1 MNLSNAQAESS
12 LRLHKQEATEMTDD
26 NISRLNFLAGL
37 ATTGAAATFVEAQTP
52 GNSGHPVVVASYPV
66 FESKPGEEVIKIV
79 CAEKLTPAEIEQI
92 RSAGKNIA
100 LRMLSDRSELKNH
113 AADAEVILGVVDRE
127 TMMAANNLKWVQTW
141 AAGVESLPKEL
152 MEHPCALTNMQRVFA
167 PVIAESAVGLLLSLT
182 RGLTQDSIP
191 AFRERKYKTSTVPLE
206 DLYQKTI
213 GIVGMGG
220 IGTETARRLHYGF
233 GMRVLATDA
242 KPLPKPDFVAEL
254 REPGC
259 LMEIVPQVDV
269 LMSAAP
275 LTNVTR
281 QMFNE
286 AIFRKMKPT
295 SYFINVSRGG
305 LVDQNALVKALKEKW
320 IRGAGLDVVT
330 PEPLPPESP
339 LWDCPNLVITPHN
352 SGNAPIRQVRLM
364 ALVTENVRR
373 YSNGLPLLNVV
384 DKARGY

>member
-1 MNLSNAQAESS
+1 
-12 LRLHKQEATEMTDD
+12 MTDD
-26 NISRLNFLAGL
+26 NITRRDFLAGL
-37 ATTGAAATFVEAQTP
+37 ATTGAAATFVDAQTP
-52 GNSGHPVVVASYPV
+52 SDSSNPLVVTNHPVV
-66 FESKPGEEVIKIV
+66 ESKPGEEVINVV
-79 CAEKLTPAEIEQI
+79 CAEKLTPAEVEQV

-100 LRMLSDRSELKNH
+100 LRMLSDRSELKTNV
-113 AADAEVILGVVDRE
+113 ADAEVILGVVDRE
-127 TMMAANNLKWVQTW
+127 TMLAAKKLKWVQTW
-141 AAGVESLPKEL
+141 AAGVENLPKEL
-152 MEHPCALTNMQRVFA
+152 MEHSCVLTNMQRVFA
-167 PVIAESAVGLLLSLT
+167 PVIAETAIGLLLTLT
-182 RGLTQDSIP
+182 RGLAQDSIP
-191 AFRERKYKTSTVPLE
+191 AFKDRKWKASAVPLD
-206 DLYQKTI
+206 DLYRKTI

-220 IGTETARRLHYGF
+220 IGSETARRLHYGF
-233 GMRVLATDA
+233 EMRVLATDA
-242 KPLPKPDFVAEL
+242 KPIPKPDFVAEL
-254 REPGC
+254 REPGW
-259 LMEIVPQVDV
+259 LMEMVPQVDV

-275 LTNVTR
+275 LTKETR

-286 AIFRKMKPT
+286 GVFRKMKPT

-305 LVDQNALVKALKEKW
+305 LVDQEALVRALKEKW

-364 ALVTENVRR
+364 ALVAENVRR